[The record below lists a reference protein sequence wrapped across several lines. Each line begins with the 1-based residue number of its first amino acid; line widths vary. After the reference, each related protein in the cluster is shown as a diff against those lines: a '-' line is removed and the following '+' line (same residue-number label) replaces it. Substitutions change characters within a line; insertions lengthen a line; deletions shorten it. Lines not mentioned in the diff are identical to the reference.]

1 MPTPTPLPSQVLL
14 QVPFTTQAPLNN
26 WAQHQESCEAAT
38 LTMLVSYWQHSSA
51 VVIDPHAADA
61 SINQIDKWKSQ
72 PDLNVTMMGELA
84 EQHFGYAYR
93 IVPNEPKVIAE
104 QLSAGR
110 PLIAEV
116 RTHAL
121 GNPRYPGYST
131 HYEQNGYSVPHFILI
146 IGYDS
151 TGVWL
156 NDPGISWGRGYHISY
171 AQLAHAIDS
180 LDQHHPALN
189 QGQVLLLLGGPHEE
203 GVEDKARVVLPVAE
217 RAQPADQEQ
226 QLAQRGLLLHRGEP
240 LGRLQHGHARGV
252 AGVVADQRRPVGP
265 DDLGLRDD
273 VQRTA
278 RVQHQVDVRERLQP
292 GAEPRLGPPD
302 ALGHGPDP
310 SAGAA
315 EDGDDPVR
323 LAQLL
328 RPQHDPVIPVELH
341 QLILPYSRDIPPQ
354 DASGR
359 AVPPALTA

>member
-1 MPTPTPLPSQVLL
+1 VGAVARRGAIRPSPKLNWLGVGIAVSISMVLGSVSGLAARHYLNQRSPAAPLPGVTAVHAQPLPVEVGPGTMPTPTPLPSQVLL

-61 SINQIDKWKSQ
+61 SINQIDKWKPQ
-72 PDLNVTMMGELA
+72 PDLNVTMMGDLA

-93 IVPNEPKVIAE
+93 LVPNDPKVIAE

-121 GNPRYPGYST
+121 GNPHYPGYST

-146 IGYDS
+146 IGYDA

-189 QGQVLLLLGGPHEE
+189 EGQVLLLLAPE
-203 GVEDKARVVLPVAE
+203 K
-217 RAQPADQEQ
+217 
-226 QLAQRGLLLHRGEP
+226 
-240 LGRLQHGHARGV
+240 
-252 AGVVADQRRPVGP
+252 
-265 DDLGLRDD
+265 
-273 VQRTA
+273 
-278 RVQHQVDVRERLQP
+278 
-292 GAEPRLGPPD
+292 
-302 ALGHGPDP
+302 
-310 SAGAA
+310 
-315 EDGDDPVR
+315 PVR
-323 LAQLL
+323 V
-328 RPQHDPVIPVELH
+328 RPGNI
-341 QLILPYSRDIPPQ
+341 
-354 DASGR
+354 
-359 AVPPALTA
+359 

>member
-1 MPTPTPLPSQVLL
+1 VGVLVRRGRVRPPRPVRWGGVVIAVIAALVLGSGSGVVARHYLNQRSAAAPLAGVTTVHAQPLPVEVGPGTMPTPTPLPSQVLL

-93 IVPNEPKVIAE
+93 IVPNDPKVIAE

-151 TGVWL
+151 SGVWL

-189 QGQVLLLLGGPHEE
+189 QGQVLLLLAPE
-203 GVEDKARVVLPVAE
+203 KPVK
-217 RAQPADQEQ
+217 
-226 QLAQRGLLLHRGEP
+226 
-240 LGRLQHGHARGV
+240 V
-252 AGVVADQRRPVGP
+252 RPGN
-265 DDLGLRDD
+265 
-273 VQRTA
+273 
-278 RVQHQVDVRERLQP
+278 
-292 GAEPRLGPPD
+292 
-302 ALGHGPDP
+302 
-310 SAGAA
+310 
-315 EDGDDPVR
+315 
-323 LAQLL
+323 
-328 RPQHDPVIPVELH
+328 I
-341 QLILPYSRDIPPQ
+341 
-354 DASGR
+354 
-359 AVPPALTA
+359 

>member
-1 MPTPTPLPSQVLL
+1 MGVLVRRGAVPRPRPVRWGGVVIAVMAALILGSGSGVVARHYLNQRAPAAPLPGVTAVHAQPLPVEVGPGTMPTPTPLPSQVLL

-84 EQHFGYAYR
+84 EQHFGFAYR
-93 IVPNEPKVIAE
+93 IVPNDPKVIAE

-189 QGQVLLLLGGPHEE
+189 QGQVLLLLAPE
-203 GVEDKARVVLPVAE
+203 KPARV
-217 RAQPADQEQ
+217 
-226 QLAQRGLLLHRGEP
+226 
-240 LGRLQHGHARGV
+240 
-252 AGVVADQRRPVGP
+252 RPGN
-265 DDLGLRDD
+265 
-273 VQRTA
+273 
-278 RVQHQVDVRERLQP
+278 
-292 GAEPRLGPPD
+292 
-302 ALGHGPDP
+302 
-310 SAGAA
+310 
-315 EDGDDPVR
+315 
-323 LAQLL
+323 
-328 RPQHDPVIPVELH
+328 I
-341 QLILPYSRDIPPQ
+341 
-354 DASGR
+354 
-359 AVPPALTA
+359 

>member
-1 MPTPTPLPSQVLL
+1 MGVLVRRGAVPRPRPVRWGGVVIAVMAALILGSGSGVVARHYLNQRAPAAPLPGVTAVHAQPLPVEVGPGTMPTPTPLPSQMLL

-84 EQHFGYAYR
+84 EQHFGFAYR
-93 IVPNEPKVIAE
+93 IVPNDPKVIAE

-189 QGQVLLLLGGPHEE
+189 QGQVLLLLAPE
-203 GVEDKARVVLPVAE
+203 K
-217 RAQPADQEQ
+217 
-226 QLAQRGLLLHRGEP
+226 
-240 LGRLQHGHARGV
+240 
-252 AGVVADQRRPVGP
+252 
-265 DDLGLRDD
+265 
-273 VQRTA
+273 
-278 RVQHQVDVRERLQP
+278 
-292 GAEPRLGPPD
+292 
-302 ALGHGPDP
+302 
-310 SAGAA
+310 
-315 EDGDDPVR
+315 PVR
-323 LAQLL
+323 V
-328 RPQHDPVIPVELH
+328 RPGNI
-341 QLILPYSRDIPPQ
+341 
-354 DASGR
+354 
-359 AVPPALTA
+359 

>member
-1 MPTPTPLPSQVLL
+1 VGVLVRRGAVPRPRPVRWGGVVIAVMAALILGSGSGVVARHYLNQRAPAAPLPGVTAVHAQPLPVEVGPGTMPTPTPLPSQVLL

-84 EQHFGYAYR
+84 EQHFGFAYR
-93 IVPNEPKVIAE
+93 IVPNDPKVIAE

-189 QGQVLLLLGGPHEE
+189 QGQVLLLLAPE
-203 GVEDKARVVLPVAE
+203 K
-217 RAQPADQEQ
+217 
-226 QLAQRGLLLHRGEP
+226 
-240 LGRLQHGHARGV
+240 
-252 AGVVADQRRPVGP
+252 
-265 DDLGLRDD
+265 
-273 VQRTA
+273 
-278 RVQHQVDVRERLQP
+278 
-292 GAEPRLGPPD
+292 
-302 ALGHGPDP
+302 
-310 SAGAA
+310 
-315 EDGDDPVR
+315 PVR
-323 LAQLL
+323 V
-328 RPQHDPVIPVELH
+328 RPGNI
-341 QLILPYSRDIPPQ
+341 
-354 DASGR
+354 
-359 AVPPALTA
+359 

>member
-1 MPTPTPLPSQVLL
+1 MGIGIAVSAALVLGSASGVMARHYLNQRVAAAPLPGVTTVHAQPLPVEVGPGTMPTPTPLPSQVLL

-51 VVIDPHAADA
+51 VVIDPRAADA
-61 SINQIDKWKSQ
+61 SINQIDQWKSQ
-72 PDLNVTMMGELA
+72 PDLNVTMMGDLA
-84 EQHFGYAYR
+84 EQRFGYAYR
-93 IVPNEPKVIAE
+93 LVPNDPKVIAE

-121 GNPRYPGYST
+121 GNPRYPGYSN

-189 QGQVLLLLGGPHEE
+189 QGQVLLLLAPE
-203 GVEDKARVVLPVAE
+203 KPVK
-217 RAQPADQEQ
+217 
-226 QLAQRGLLLHRGEP
+226 
-240 LGRLQHGHARGV
+240 V
-252 AGVVADQRRPVGP
+252 RPGN
-265 DDLGLRDD
+265 
-273 VQRTA
+273 
-278 RVQHQVDVRERLQP
+278 
-292 GAEPRLGPPD
+292 
-302 ALGHGPDP
+302 
-310 SAGAA
+310 
-315 EDGDDPVR
+315 
-323 LAQLL
+323 
-328 RPQHDPVIPVELH
+328 I
-341 QLILPYSRDIPPQ
+341 
-354 DASGR
+354 
-359 AVPPALTA
+359 

>member
-1 MPTPTPLPSQVLL
+1 VGVLVRRGSVRPARPIRWGGVVVAVMAALVLGSGSGVVARHYLNQREAARPLAGVTKVQAQPIQTIEVGPGTMPTPTPLPAQVLL

-38 LTMLVSYWQHSSA
+38 LTMLTSYWQHNAA

-61 SINQIDKWKSQ
+61 SINQIDRWKSQ

-84 EQHFGYAYR
+84 EAHFGYTYR
-93 IVPNEPKVIAE
+93 LVPNDPKVIAE

-131 HYEQNGYSVPHFILI
+131 HYEQNGYSVPHFILV
-146 IGYDS
+146 IGYDG

-189 QGQVLLLLGGPHEE
+189 QGQVLLLLAPE
-203 GVEDKARVVLPVAE
+203 KPVKV
-217 RAQPADQEQ
+217 RA
-226 QLAQRGLLLHRGEP
+226 GNF
-240 LGRLQHGHARGV
+240 
-252 AGVVADQRRPVGP
+252 
-265 DDLGLRDD
+265 
-273 VQRTA
+273 
-278 RVQHQVDVRERLQP
+278 
-292 GAEPRLGPPD
+292 
-302 ALGHGPDP
+302 
-310 SAGAA
+310 
-315 EDGDDPVR
+315 
-323 LAQLL
+323 
-328 RPQHDPVIPVELH
+328 
-341 QLILPYSRDIPPQ
+341 
-354 DASGR
+354 
-359 AVPPALTA
+359 

>member
-1 MPTPTPLPSQVLL
+1 VGVLVRRGAVPRPRPVRWGGVVIAVMAALILGSGSGVVARHYLNQRAPAAPLPGVTAVHAQPLPVEVGPGTMPTPTPLPSQVLL

-84 EQHFGYAYR
+84 EQHFGFAYR
-93 IVPNEPKVIAE
+93 IVPNDPKVIAE

-189 QGQVLLLLGGPHEE
+189 QGQVLLLLAPE
-203 GVEDKARVVLPVAE
+203 KPARV
-217 RAQPADQEQ
+217 
-226 QLAQRGLLLHRGEP
+226 
-240 LGRLQHGHARGV
+240 
-252 AGVVADQRRPVGP
+252 RPGN
-265 DDLGLRDD
+265 
-273 VQRTA
+273 
-278 RVQHQVDVRERLQP
+278 
-292 GAEPRLGPPD
+292 
-302 ALGHGPDP
+302 
-310 SAGAA
+310 
-315 EDGDDPVR
+315 
-323 LAQLL
+323 
-328 RPQHDPVIPVELH
+328 I
-341 QLILPYSRDIPPQ
+341 
-354 DASGR
+354 
-359 AVPPALTA
+359 